1 MVAGVYTC
9 QDQAGGGSSGCQ
21 GSVSAFRDEYHF
33 YTNYHQVVKAL
44 KLIL

>member
-1 MVAGVYTC
+1 MAAGVYTC

-33 YTNYHQVVKAL
+33 CTNCRQVAKPL
-44 KLIL
+44 ELIL